1 MAKKI
6 GIWFVGARGG
16 VATTAA
22 VGLAALNK
30 GLISTTG
37 LVTELPAFSG
47 AGLAAWR
54 QLVTGGHDVRQVE
67 LRSAARQAG
76 LPDALIAECE
86 NELRDADQRIRP
98 GFLFNSGPAVQQMA
112 DRDYA
117 RRADSPRAVIE
128 AIQSDLRDFQE
139 SQALGHVVV
148 MLLTATE
155 PPTEVDRLPRD
166 WPTLS
171 ETLDSAAACP
181 LRASSLYAIAALD
194 LGFSFVNFTP
204 SLGSSCGAIE
214 ELARLRGACHAGR
227 DGKTGETLLKT
238 VLAPMFA
245 SRNLEVMS
253 WVGHNILG
261 NSDGQ
266 VLAHP
271 EHKQS
276 KLTTKDSV
284 LGALL
289 GHDPQTVVSIECVES
304 LAERKTAWNHVHFRG
319 FLGVDM
325 TLQLTWQGHDSA
337 LAAPLVL
344 DLARLVERSARRG
357 EQGAIGALA
366 SFFKTPL
373 GAPLEDHSK
382 QFEKLL
388 AHYA

>member
-16 VATTAA
+16 VATTATT
-22 VGLAALNK
+22 GLAALQR
-30 GLISTTG
+30 GLAETTG
-37 LVTELPAFSG
+37 LVTELPALAG
-47 AGLAAWR
+47 AGLADW
-54 QLVTGGHDVRQVE
+54 QQFVTGGHEIRRGD
-67 LRSAARQAG
+67 LPTAAREMG
-76 LPDALIAECE
+76 LPDAMISSCSDQ
-86 NELRDADQRIRP
+86 LRAADSRIRP
-98 GFLFNSGPAVQQMA
+98 GVLFNCGPAVHQMA
-112 DRDYA
+112 DDAFA
-117 RRADSPRAVIE
+117 RHAGSPREAID
-128 AIQSDLRDFQE
+128 AIQSDLRAFQQSE
-139 SQALGHVVV
+139 QVGHTVVV
-148 MLLTATE
+148 LLSATE
-155 PPTEVDRLPRD
+155 PPTPETDLPAD
-166 WPTLS
+166 WSSL
-171 ETLDSAAACP
+171 EATLDSAAHCP

-194 LGFSFVNFTP
+194 LGCSFVNFTP
-204 SLGSSCGAIE
+204 SLGSSCDAIDQ
-214 ELARLRGACHAGR
+214 LANLRGACHAGR

-245 SRNLEVMS
+245 SRNLDVMS

-284 LGALL
+284 LGKLL
-289 GHDPQTVVSIECVES
+289 GRDPQTLVSIECVES

-357 EQGAIGALA
+357 EKGALGALA
-366 SFFKTPL
+366 SFFKNPL
-373 GAPLEDHSK
+373 GAPLEDHAR
-382 QFEKLL
+382 QFQRLL
-388 AHYA
+388 CHYA